1 MLIIVVTAQSLALAY
16 TEAPRWK
23 RLFLTL
29 PFPFT
34 LVVLSVGRPIDA
46 SSFASI
52 FVLFLYTQVCR
63 ILHTRLGVPIVP
75 SILLG
80 ITVYVAIGW
89 VMAGLFPS
97 GDLAF
102 WIACAVIA
110 AFWSWTATP
119 TVLLSQTRPR
129 GSKSSCRRPA

>member
-23 RLFLTL
+23 WLFLTL

-52 FVLFLYTQVCR
+52 FVLFLYTQICR
-63 ILHTRLGVPIVP
+63 ILHTRLGVPIIP
-75 SILLG
+75 AILLG

-89 VMAGLFPS
+89 MMAGLFPS

-110 AFWSWTATP
+110 G
-119 TVLLSQTRPR
+119 VGYLLN
-129 GSKSSCRRPA
+129 G